1 MEMSVRQ
8 FVRGQQCSHKSALF
22 CCHGKRE
29 AHALFANA
37 QVPFEFSSTRRIR
50 IQARFRLGQQS
61 CLICT
66 VLKSSWILLD
76 CWAHASQTNGAFGK
90 RVREQMLGVEEQL

>member
-8 FVRGQQCSHKSALF
+8 FVRGQQCSHKASLF
-22 CCHGKRE
+22 CCHGLRE
-29 AHALFANA
+29 ANALLANA
-37 QVPFEFSSTRRIR
+37 QVPFEFSSTRIR

-76 CWAHASQTNGAFGK
+76 CWAHASQTNRAFGK
-90 RVREQMLGVEEQL
+90 GVREQMLGVEEQL